1 MSGKYSGYVR
11 EIKCMNCGSAVHEN
25 AVNKPEL
32 YVMKNYWQIVIPL
45 DKLQQREEITMKK
58 IYMNFHL
65 ASPTV
70 SREADWHRQMKK
82 TINKAV

>member
-1 MSGKYSGYVR
+1 
-11 EIKCMNCGSAVHEN
+11 
-25 AVNKPEL
+25 
-32 YVMKNYWQIVIPL
+32 MKNYWRIVIPL

-65 ASPTV
+65 ASPTL